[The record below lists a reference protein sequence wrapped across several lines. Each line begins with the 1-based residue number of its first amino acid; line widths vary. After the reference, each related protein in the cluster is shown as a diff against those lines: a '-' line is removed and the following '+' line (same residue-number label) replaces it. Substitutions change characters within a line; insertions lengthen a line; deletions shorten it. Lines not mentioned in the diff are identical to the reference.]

1 MADSKLGSESVTV
14 LDTELEALLDVEV
27 EMTAVLG
34 ATMMEISQV
43 LKLGRGAVVE
53 LNRTVGEDI
62 ELKAN
67 NRTVA
72 MGEVVV
78 VEDRL
83 GVNLTSL
90 VVLAGVD
97 TEEDTTDT

>member
-1 MADSKLGSESVTV
+1 MTDSKLGSESVTV

-97 TEEDTTDT
+97 TE

>member
-14 LDTELEALLDVEV
+14 LDTELEALLDVDV

>member
-97 TEEDTTDT
+97 TE